1 MATSDFKELGSTGL
15 RRSGGTV
22 YEEFL
27 TSLRGIRG
35 ARVYREMADND
46 PTIGS
51 MLFAIEKV
59 ITRLEW
65 RIDPY
70 SDDSQDGETQQTDKE
85 VAEFVSSCL
94 NDMSDSW
101 DATLSQILS
110 MLVFGY
116 SYHEIVYKKR
126 GGDSTDP
133 TKRSKFNDGK
143 IGWRKM
149 PIRSQETL
157 YRKSTRLNS
166 SHVSESRMPS
176 SA

>member
-65 RIDPY
+65 RIEPY

-85 VAEFVSSCL
+85 VAKFVNSCL
-94 NDMSDSW
+94 NNMSDSR
-101 DATLSQILS
+101 DSTLSQILS
-110 MLVFGY
+110 ILLFGY
-116 SYHEIVYKKR
+116 SYPELVLKKR
-126 GGDSTDP
+126 VGVSMDTTMC
-133 TKRSKFNDGK
+133 TKINVEK
-143 IGWRKM
+143 IGCSM
-149 PIRSQETL
+149 MQ
-157 YRKSTRLNS
+157 N
-166 SHVSESRMPS
+166 VS
-176 SA
+176 